1 MDIDAIASVL
11 GVAPVL
17 DTLQLKELVGKELF
31 ERIMLALKATPGAT
45 TGAAATSCSSC
56 HAAPP
61 AIKPAMPTKPARQK
75 RKRKACHVLVGPD
88 VLLEEH
94 AECARIDATN
104 DSGASS
110 YAIEEMD

>member
-1 MDIDAIASVL
+1 MDIDALPSAL

-31 ERIMLALKATPGAT
+31 ERVMLVLEATPGAT
-45 TGAAATSCSSC
+45 GAAAISCSSS

-61 AIKPAMPTKPARQK
+61 AVKPAMPAKPARQK

-94 AECARIDATN
+94 AECARINATN

>member
-1 MDIDAIASVL
+1 MDIDALASKL

-17 DTLQLKELVGKELF
+17 GTLQLKEFVGKELF
-31 ERIMLALKATPGAT
+31 ERVMLALEATPGA

-94 AECARIDATN
+94 AECARINATN